1 MRTGALLF
9 DLDGT
14 LTDNF
19 EGIAN
24 CLRYALARLDAPA
37 PDAATLRTCV
47 GPPLRETLPRL
58 LGCHDAAMT
67 ARALA
72 LYRERFADVGWREN
86 AVYPGIVSALAAL
99 AREDRPMLVC
109 TAKPQRYAER
119 IVAHFGLGDFF
130 AGVYGPAL
138 DGTLDDKSELLAHLL
153 AREDLAA
160 ATCRMIGDRHHDVRA
175 AHHNGVGA
183 IGVLWGYG
191 TRTELEEAGADVIA
205 EAPGDLAAALATIQP
220 ARVLSQMFRR

>member
-24 CLRYALARLDAPA
+24 CLRYALLRLDAPE
-37 PDAATLRTCV
+37 PDAKTLRTCV

-58 LGCHDAAMT
+58 LGCDDAALT

-86 AVYPGIVSALAAL
+86 AVYPGIVSALAAV
-99 AREDRPMLVC
+99 ARADRPMLVC
-109 TAKPQRYAER
+109 TSKPQLYAQR

-130 AGVYGPAL
+130 AGIYGPGL

-153 AREDLAA
+153 AREGLAGA
-160 ATCRMIGDRHHDVRA
+160 ECRMVGDRHHDVRA
-175 AHHNGVGA
+175 AGRNGVGS

-191 TRTELEEAGADVIA
+191 TRAELEGAGADIIV
-205 EAPGDLAAALATIQP
+205 EAPGDLAAALAFVQP
-220 ARVLSQMFRR
+220 ASS